1 MAKKKKTYHKKQLT
15 LKDIL
20 KGNFL
25 NRDEVKVHYKYFIL
39 LFVLGLITIWS
50 NNKVSQ
56 KIGKINELKAKVEE
70 YKSQNAYAQSR
81 LINIKLESKL
91 SKQVVKDSL
100 MALESHPSKIL
111 VKIDSVENGNTK

>member
-25 NRDEVKVHYKYFIL
+25 NRDEVKAHYKYFIL
-39 LFVLGLITIWS
+39 LFILGMIMIWS

-91 SKQVVKDSL
+91 SKQVIKDSL

-111 VKIDSVENGNTK
+111 VKIDSAENGNTK